1 MKQIINHT
9 ANSLSAIHGI
19 ALSVFVVCNT
29 LLQTLLFPLLQT
41 AVGATWCFIISVLID
56 ATLYA
61 VLYFIVKIIYDFI
74 FIKQNKKFDLS
85 GRWYHVHIPRQLGE
99 IDYSLVH
106 LSAGYTDISR
116 DLQDFTFN
124 GYNKHVQVFSDN
136 VAVCDDYST
145 HWYTKAIKFADNNE
159 FDLIQIYEAES
170 RGSSTRQLTSCPCC
184 KTKFDTPILVSDSDN
199 YRYGI
204 HTFKLF
210 SKGVDGPCER
220 IEAEFCDCW
229 PSLKN
234 GDLLFFRTEEERDE
248 CIKDYFRIANSRKQ

>member
-1 MKQIINHT
+1 MKQITNHT
-9 ANSLSAIHGI
+9 ANAVSAIHGI

-29 LLQTLLFPLLQT
+29 FLQTFLFPIMQT
-41 AVGATWCFIISVLID
+41 ALGTTWTAIISILMD

-61 VLYFIVKIIYDFI
+61 FVFFIVKWLYDCN
-74 FIKQNKKFDLS
+74 FIKKNKKFDLA

-99 IDYSLVH
+99 VDYSRGY

-116 DLQDFTFN
+116 ELQDFTFS
-124 GYNKHVQVFSDN
+124 GYNKHVKVYPDG
-136 VAVCDDYST
+136 VAACDDYTT

-159 FDLIQIYEAES
+159 FDLIEIYEAES
-170 RGSSTRQLTSCPCC
+170 RGNSTCNLTSCPCC
-184 KTKFDTPILVSDSDN
+184 KTQFDNPVVVEDSSN

-210 SKGVDGPCER
+210 AKGINGPCER
-220 IEAEFCDCW
+220 IEADFCDCW

-234 GDLLFFRTEEERDE
+234 GDLLFFRTEQERDDY
-248 CIKDYFRIANSRKQ
+248 IKNYFRIANEKKA